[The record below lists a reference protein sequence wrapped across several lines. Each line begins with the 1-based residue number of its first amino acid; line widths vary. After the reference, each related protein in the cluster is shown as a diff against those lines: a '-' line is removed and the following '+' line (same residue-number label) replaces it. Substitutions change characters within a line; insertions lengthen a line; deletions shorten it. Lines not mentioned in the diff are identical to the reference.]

1 MRLDSEDRQTL
12 AGITIILGTCIIALF
27 VTAASAGLAWRL
39 FTFLGGV

>member
-1 MRLDSEDRQTL
+1 MDRDDRQAL
-12 AGITIILGTCIIALF
+12 AGATILFGTGIIALF